1 MTSKEIPIFVR
12 CHINIPYQ
20 YSRLNHWYKV
30 AGWTLFAKKKLKY
43 PVCRNTYNNITCIF
57 SFLLH
62 VTFQSLFFSRYDRI
76 EISILNRCLDLY
88 SIPKFQFYIQNEL
101 IEFEEFISRFA
112 IIHRTLL
119 HWTYYSMHW
128 HWLWHSLEY
137 FLYLRCGRHCRM
149 VLESSCFL
157 KKA

>member
-1 MTSKEIPIFVR
+1 MPDQTIDIKWQHEL
-12 CHINIPYQ
+12 Y
-20 YSRLNHWYKV
+20 LW
-30 AGWTLFAKKKLKY
+30 KKLKY

-62 VTFQSLFFSRYDRI
+62 VTFQSLFFSTYDRI

-88 SIPKFQFYIQNEL
+88 SVPKFQFHIQNKI

-119 HWTYYSMHW
+119 HWTYYSMYCHW
-128 HWLWHSLEY
+128 HWPSDTFVWH
-137 FLYLRCGRHCRM
+137 FRM
-149 VLESSCFL
+149 GLESNCFL
-157 KKA
+157 KKT